1 MCLPEVA
8 QIRSKQN
15 GNMQQGLGVS
25 KLISAPLA
33 IIQDLCSWL

>member
-15 GNMQQGLGVS
+15 GNMQQGLGG